1 MRSNTSKRPD
11 SGTEFAKKDT
21 DMSITINT
29 NSAATVAAYN
39 LRGIGAEHKR
49 NLTRLTTGLRINSS
63 SDDAAGMAVSMKMS
77 AQIRR
82 ADAYSANIANSRS
95 FLQTQDAALAQ
106 LGKLLER
113 MSELKALA
121 HDVTKNSGDVDLYE
135 KEYIQ
140 LQEQFAKTTTEQFN
154 GISLFS
160 PTSTPDPLYLSHPER
175 GDNLQISRPALGDLN
190 TGDTLKVGEF
200 KISLIS
206 GLFSWSSA
214 RSDAYSRGGRLAV
227 INSQE
232 SQQKVEDLLPNVPL
246 RAYWIDG
253 SDSVQENTWR
263 TSDGTILTYS
273 NWAPGVTPNNDGNFL
288 TITTG
293 GWAAPAPGLLFG
305 NWNDA
310 PDSSL
315 EMYNSGYILEETPA
329 LLDFPWSDLQSSIQQ
344 VANARAQNGA
354 EQMRL
359 QMESDLNATNTT
371 NLEQALSR
379 IQDVDIAQATSDL
392 SRTKVLIDAG
402 TAMLAQAN
410 QSSKSILSLIMQN

>member
-1 MRSNTSKRPD
+1 
-11 SGTEFAKKDT
+11 
-21 DMSITINT
+21 MSITINT

-39 LRGIGAEHKR
+39 LRGIGAEYQR

-95 FLQTQDAALAQ
+95 FLQTQDTALAQ

-121 HDVTKNSGDVDLYE
+121 HDVTKNGGDVDLYE

-140 LQEQFAKTTTEQFN
+140 LQTQFAQTSTEQFN

-160 PTSTPDPLYLSHPER
+160 PTSTPDPLYLSNPER
-175 GDNLQISRPALGDLN
+175 GDKMQISRPALGDLN
-190 TGDTLKVGEF
+190 TGDTLKVGNTIQSITFIDHEYQIVNTTF
-200 KISLIS
+200 TWHQAKANAESLGGHLATITSQEELNEIISQVPNYGNESVWLGATDENIEGHWEWVTGETWGFTNWES
-206 GLFSWSSA
+206 SVPVFNTPDQNYMWSSYNGIYKWDDI
-214 RSDAYSRGGRLAV
+214 RITDTRPGY
-227 INSQE
+227 
-232 SQQKVEDLLPNVPL
+232 LLEKDNV
-246 RAYWIDG
+246 
-253 SDSVQENTWR
+253 
-263 TSDGTILTYS
+263 TSTQ
-273 NWAPGVTPNNDGNFL
+273 VTSHV
-288 TITTG
+288 
-293 GWAAPAPGLLFG
+293 GLV
-305 NWNDA
+305 
-310 PDSSL
+310 
-315 EMYNSGYILEETPA
+315 A
-329 LLDFPWSDLQSSIQQ
+329 LPWSDLQSSIQQ

-359 QMESDLNATNTT
+359 QMEGDLNATNAT

-392 SRTKVLIDAG
+392 SRTKVLIEAG

>member
-1 MRSNTSKRPD
+1 M
-11 SGTEFAKKDT
+11 
-21 DMSITINT
+21 TINT

-39 LRGIGAEHKR
+39 LRTIGAEHQR

-121 HDVTKNSGDVDLYE
+121 HDVTKNGGDVDLYE

-160 PTSTPDPLYLSHPER
+160 PTSNPDPLYLSNPER
-175 GDNLQISRPALGDLN
+175 GDKVQISRTALGDLN
-190 TGDTLKVGEF
+190 TGDTLKVGNTTQMVTT
-200 KISLIS
+200 S
-206 GLFSWSSA
+206 GKEYQVVYGTFTWHQA
-214 RSDAYSRGGRLAV
+214 KSDAESRGGYLAT
-227 INSQE
+227 ITSQTE
-232 SQQKVEDLLPNVPL
+232 LDYIVSQLPDYASKIAKAWLGGTDENVEGQWEWVTGEPWVFTKWYTAQPDGGTAQNYLWSGGLD
-246 RAYWIDG
+246 YDG
-253 SDSVQENTWR
+253 SAWDDLQNATV
-263 TSDGTILTYS
+263 
-273 NWAPGVTPNNDGNFL
+273 PN
-288 TITTG
+288 
-293 GWAAPAPGLLFG
+293 
-305 NWNDA
+305 
-310 PDSSL
+310 S
-315 EMYNSGYILEETPA
+315 YILEKDDIAVPVNSYLS
-329 LLDFPWSDLQSSIQQ
+329 LLDLPWSDLQSSIQQ

-359 QMESDLNATNTT
+359 QMEGDLNATNST

-379 IQDVDIAQATSDL
+379 IQDVDIAQATSNL
-392 SRTKVLIDAG
+392 SRTKVLIEAG

>member
-1 MRSNTSKRPD
+1 MDAES
-11 SGTEFAKKDT
+11 KKDT

-39 LRGIGAEHKR
+39 LRGIGEEHQR

-63 SDDAAGMAVSMKMS
+63 FDDAAGMAVSMKMS
-77 AQIRR
+77 AHIRR

-121 HDVTKNSGDVDLYE
+121 HDVTKSGGDVDLYE

-175 GDNLQISRPALGDLN
+175 GDNVQISRPALGDLN
-190 TGDTLKVGEF
+190 TGDTLKVGEYSF
-200 KISLIS
+200 SLVNGS
-206 GLFSWSSA
+206 FTWA
-214 RSDAYSRGGRLAV
+214 AAKADASINGARLAV
-227 INSQE
+227 IDSSEKQLIVE
-232 SQQKVEDLLPNVPL
+232 SLLPATPFQQFYIGL
-246 RAYWIDG
+246 
-253 SDSVQENTWR
+253 SDEK
-263 TSDGTILTYS
+263 
-273 NWAPGVTPNNDGNFL
+273 NDGNYL
-288 TITTG
+288 WSDGSILSYNNWAGVEPTGLLGSDEDYGAISTG
-293 GWAAPAPGLLFG
+293 GWPHLPRGK
-305 NWNDA
+305 WNDEFF
-310 PDSSL
+310 STSL
-315 EMYNSGYILEETPA
+315 IYGYIQEKSKSILN
-329 LLDFPWSDLQSSIQQ
+329 LSWSDLHATIQQ

-354 EQMRL
+354 EQMQL
-359 QMESDLNATNTT
+359 QMAADLNATNTV

-379 IQDVDIAQATSDL
+379 IQDVDIAQVTSEL
-392 SRTKVLIDAG
+392 ARTKVLIEAG

>member
-1 MRSNTSKRPD
+1 
-11 SGTEFAKKDT
+11 
-21 DMSITINT
+21 MSITINT

-39 LRGIGAEHKR
+39 LQSIGAEYQR

-82 ADAYSANIANSRS
+82 ADAYSANIANSKS
-95 FLQTQDAALAQ
+95 FLQTQDTALAQ

-121 HDVTKNSGDVDLYE
+121 HDVTKNGGDVDLYE

-175 GDNLQISRPALGDLN
+175 GDKVQISRPALADLH
-190 TGDTLKVGEF
+190 TGDTLNIGEYNF
-200 KISLIS
+200 SVKY
-206 GLFSWSSA
+206 GVFSWHQAKADAVAKGGQLAAITSSDKSQKLLQKLPA
-214 RSDAYSRGGRLAV
+214 ADLSRRLWIGATDENNEGQWEWVTGETWSFTNWWPGEPNDSPSEGG
-227 INSQE
+227 
-232 SQQKVEDLLPNVPL
+232 EDYGQL
-246 RAYWIDG
+246 G
-253 SDSVQENTWR
+253 GG
-263 TSDGTILTYS
+263 GT
-273 NWAPGVTPNNDGNFL
+273 GQ
-288 TITTG
+288 
-293 GWAAPAPGLLFG
+293 
-305 NWNDA
+305 WNDLPA
-310 PDSSL
+310 SHSL
-315 EMYNSGYILEETPA
+315 VQGYILEQPVVH
-329 LLDFPWSDLQSSIQQ
+329 LRDLPWSDLHSTIQQ

-379 IQDVDIAQATSDL
+379 MQDVDIAQATSDL

-410 QSSKSILSLIMQN
+410 QSSKSILNLIMQN

>member
-1 MRSNTSKRPD
+1 
-11 SGTEFAKKDT
+11 
-21 DMSITINT
+21 MSIVINT

-39 LRGIGAEHKR
+39 LRGIGAEHQR

-121 HDVTKNSGDVDLYE
+121 HDVTKNGGDVDLYE

-160 PTSTPDPLYLSHPER
+160 PTSTPDPLILSYPER
-175 GDNLQISRPALGDLN
+175 GDYVQISRPAMGDLN
-190 TGDTLKVGEF
+190 TGETLKVGQNNF
-200 KISLIS
+200 SIVS
-206 GLFSWSSA
+206 GLFTWNA
-214 RSDAYSRGGRLAV
+214 AKADAESRGGRLAV
-227 INSQE
+227 IDSAEKQAWAEN
-232 SQQKVEDLLPNVPL
+232 LLPSTPIMQF
-246 RAYWIDG
+246 WIGLNDAE
-253 SDSVQENTWR
+253 VENNWQWINGNSLGYNKWATWEP
-263 TSDGTILTYS
+263 SSGLDDEDYV
-273 NWAPGVTPNNDGNFL
+273 A
-288 TITTG
+288 ITTG
-293 GWAAPAPGLLFG
+293 GWGSINKGEWNDNPPLGFVNGYVFEAQIKTGLL
-305 NWNDA
+305 D
-310 PDSSL
+310 L
-315 EMYNSGYILEETPA
+315 
-329 LLDFPWSDLQSSIQQ
+329 PWSDLQSSIQQ
-344 VANARAQNGA
+344 VGNARAQNGA

-371 NLEQALSR
+371 NLEEALSR
-379 IQDVDIAQATSDL
+379 VQDLDIAQATSDL
-392 SRTKVLIDAG
+392 SRTKVLMEAG

>member
-1 MRSNTSKRPD
+1 
-11 SGTEFAKKDT
+11 
-21 DMSITINT
+21 MSITINT

-39 LRGIGAEHKR
+39 LRGIGAEYQR

-121 HDVTKNSGDVDLYE
+121 HDVTKNGGDVDLYE

-140 LQEQFAKTTTEQFN
+140 LQTQFAQTSTEQFN

-175 GDNLQISRPALGDLN
+175 GDNVQISRPALGDLN
-190 TGDTLKVGEF
+190 TGDTLKVGEYSF
-200 KISLIS
+200 SLVNGS
-206 GLFSWSSA
+206 FTWA
-214 RSDAYSRGGRLAV
+214 AAKADASINGARLAV
-227 INSQE
+227 IDSSEKQQIVE
-232 SQQKVEDLLPNVPL
+232 SLLPATPFQQFYIGL
-246 RAYWIDG
+246 
-253 SDSVQENTWR
+253 SDEQ
-263 TSDGTILTYS
+263 
-273 NWAPGVTPNNDGNFL
+273 NDGNYL
-288 TITTG
+288 WSDGSSLSYNNWAGVEPTGLLGSDEDYGAISTG
-293 GWAAPAPGLLFG
+293 GWPHLPRGK
-305 NWNDA
+305 WNDEFF
-310 PDSSL
+310 STSL
-315 EMYNSGYILEETPA
+315 IYGYIQEQSKSILN
-329 LLDFPWSDLQSSIQQ
+329 LPWSDLQSSIQQ

-392 SRTKVLIDAG
+392 SRTKVLIEAG

>member
-1 MRSNTSKRPD
+1 
-11 SGTEFAKKDT
+11 
-21 DMSITINT
+21 MSITINT

-39 LRGIGAEHKR
+39 LRGIGAEYQR

-95 FLQTQDAALAQ
+95 FLQTQDTALAQ

-121 HDVTKNSGDVDLYE
+121 HDVTKNGGDVDLYE

-140 LQEQFAKTTTEQFN
+140 LQTQFAQTSTEQFN

-175 GDNLQISRPALGDLN
+175 GDNVQISRPALGDLN
-190 TGDTLKVGEF
+190 TGDTLKVGEYSF
-200 KISLIS
+200 SLVNGS
-206 GLFSWSSA
+206 FTWA
-214 RSDAYSRGGRLAV
+214 AAKADASINGARLAV
-227 INSQE
+227 IDSSEKQQIVE
-232 SQQKVEDLLPNVPL
+232 SLLPATPFQQFYIGL
-246 RAYWIDG
+246 
-253 SDSVQENTWR
+253 SDEQ
-263 TSDGTILTYS
+263 
-273 NWAPGVTPNNDGNFL
+273 NDGNYL
-288 TITTG
+288 WSDGSSLSYNNWAGVEPTGLLGSDEDYGAISTG
-293 GWAAPAPGLLFG
+293 GWPHLPRGK
-305 NWNDA
+305 WNDEFF
-310 PDSSL
+310 STSL
-315 EMYNSGYILEETPA
+315 IYGYIQEQSKSILN
-329 LLDFPWSDLQSSIQQ
+329 LPWSGLQSSIQQ

-359 QMESDLNATNTT
+359 QMESDLNATNST

-379 IQDVDIAQATSDL
+379 IQDVDIAQATYDL
-392 SRTKVLIDAG
+392 SRTKVLIEAG